1 MGVGDLVVVKTEPT
15 GEIGQMAV
23 ALPGVA
29 KQSQVEEVVVGVK
42 DAPGERGQ
50 LVPGQVEELKPGQ
63 IVKESRVQGRQVIAV
78 QREFNQLL
86 EVPENMLGKVS
97 DGIVREREG
106 NKT

>member
-1 MGVGDLVVVKTEPT
+1 MGVGDLVVVETEPT

-50 LVPGQVEELKPGQ
+50 LDRKSVV
-63 IVKESRVQGRQVIAV
+63 
-78 QREFNQLL
+78 
-86 EVPENMLGKVS
+86 
-97 DGIVREREG
+97 
-106 NKT
+106 